1 VAPRGAGISRD
12 VTRYLTNAEIAE
24 LDELFLLAFQ
34 AVEGIRQR
42 ASVGR
47 ALHAVKV
54 PPRLSEG
61 IVVNHCQDVF
71 GPATQ
76 VAARRPPHD
85 VTLRTRRRLN
95 VAVKGSGLTD
105 WAVITAADRQADVLV
120 WVDYRDRLLDPAAPV
135 LVWRIRID
143 DLVPDRNRAFLRALC
158 ADAMPVAVH
167 PGRPRTPL

>member
-1 VAPRGAGISRD
+1 MAPRGAGISRG
-12 VTRYLTNAEIAE
+12 VTRYLTNLEVAE
-24 LDELFLLAFQ
+24 LDELFLLAFH

-61 IVVNHCQDVF
+61 IVVNHCRDVF
-71 GPATQ
+71 RSATQ

-85 VTLRTRRRLN
+85 VTLRTHRRLN

-105 WAVITAADRQADVLV
+105 WAVITTADRQADVLV

-135 LVWRIRID
+135 LVRRIRIAA
-143 DLVPDRNRAFLRALC
+143 LAPDRNRAFLRALC
-158 ADAMPVAVH
+158 ADVTAVAVH